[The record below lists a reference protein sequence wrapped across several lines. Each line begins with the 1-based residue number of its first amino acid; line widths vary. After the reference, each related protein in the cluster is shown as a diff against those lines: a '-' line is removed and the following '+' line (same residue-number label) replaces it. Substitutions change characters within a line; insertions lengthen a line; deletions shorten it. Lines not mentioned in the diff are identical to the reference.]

1 MPEYNTGLKGDIN
14 DDGSID
20 NNDIVLLRDYLTGK
34 SDISVEYYGKI
45 DILNDNKIDIFD
57 MIALKR
63 IILNEIEISG
73 S

>member
-1 MPEYNTGLKGDIN
+1 
-14 DDGSID
+14 
-20 NNDIVLLRDYLTGK
+20 
-34 SDISVEYYGKI
+34 VEYYGEI